1 MENQENILHDQMNVP
16 PTRVRNLK
24 TSEPTAPVL
33 NESWESSWLMAHASD
48 PISAPDKAPFE
59 VRSAV
64 MADGGGTNAP
74 ERHTWYDG
82 LLAAGAAVAARWL
95 NEHPAARAHVMR
107 AYRYL
112 SDRDVCLALLMVL
125 GGALFFG
132 RLRGLAYYGLYVGY
146 PLVLTFQALESTMA
160 ASRASY
166 GGAAAAA
173 TATRVP
179 EAVLRNHLCFWS
191 LSAVIHALLNI
202 LAGPHSETTPS
213 RSVAALFAAFIGY
226 AAHLLLNV
234 MLWWRPHDAALGR
247 GAKFSGAAWIWTYA
261 VRQHIAPRL
270 QRSWCSMCRQLQA
283 HYKPH

>member
-1 MENQENILHDQMNVP
+1 
-16 PTRVRNLK
+16 
-24 TSEPTAPVL
+24 
-33 NESWESSWLMAHASD
+33 MAHASD

-132 RLRGLAYYGLYVGY
+132 RLRDLAYYGVEESS
-146 PLVLTFQALESTMA
+146 VFLEFIGGDTRPPEHP
-160 ASRASY
+160 SRAALRDHPQSQR
-166 GGAAAAA
+166 GGALRSVHRLRGAPAAQRDAVVAAA
-173 TATRVP
+173 R
-179 EAVLRNHLCFWS
+179 RG
-191 LSAVIHALLNI
+191 
-202 LAGPHSETTPS
+202 AGARCQVFRRCVDLDVRGE
-213 RSVAALFAAFIGY
+213 
-226 AAHLLLNV
+226 AAH
-234 MLWWRPHDAALGR
+234 RP
-247 GAKFSGAAWIWTYA
+247 A
-261 VRQHIAPRL
+261 VAT
-270 QRSWCSMCRQLQA
+270 
-283 HYKPH
+283 